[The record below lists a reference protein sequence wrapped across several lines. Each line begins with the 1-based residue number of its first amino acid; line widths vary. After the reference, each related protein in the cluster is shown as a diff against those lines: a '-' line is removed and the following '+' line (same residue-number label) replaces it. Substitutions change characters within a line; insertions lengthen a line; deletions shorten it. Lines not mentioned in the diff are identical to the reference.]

1 MHSMCVEE
9 RIIEA
14 IYICMGSRKE
24 WEVGNKENQPHQ
36 SQTAAGGGTYDRLNL
51 I

>member
-24 WEVGNKENQPHQ
+24 WEVGKPHQ
-36 SQTAAGGGTYDRLNL
+36 SQIAAGGGTYDRLNL